1 VTLRSRFP
9 ATEAAALDPVID
21 ATALASRK
29 VAAIEHPV
37 WQLELAAHSA
47 MGFAPEV
54 KPAGAL
60 VNAVLQIL
68 ASLIALL
75 TLIALAARHG
85 GTSPA
90 EALKSL
96 RDAPTVFAV
105 HAEDT
110 TRTRHLRQAL
120 AEHDARSKP
129 ILLLGRPAS
138 GVCDSARRF
147 DPRGTIPEARYLR
160 PLTVPVTIR
169 ALPRAVRQL
178 LRGASETR
186 RYRGRLSMRD
196 RVAIAFRV
204 ALGTVHARW
213 WNAVASGLAI
223 EDALFAHTG
232 NADTSLL
239 EQAMQAHRTRTIH
252 LVHGTNIG
260 WAFAGLS
267 DIALFQ
273 CGADAR
279 LGSSLPAYG
288 RCLHLPLAQPAVS
301 RGNGDWALLTSY
313 THLQHPAFA
322 ELGSGPDREVIEWV
336 RAAAQG
342 LGQDPARVF
351 WRPHPQIDSVPAIHR
366 ERLEAAVAQAGFT
379 RWPSEQ
385 PYETLGDF
393 SVVVTTPS
401 TALTDGLRLGQ
412 PVVVASLTAI
422 QRDLMYA
429 RYPLLT
435 ENADALRHYLEQVR
449 SAQSRASAFDVA
461 WAAIEPGAR
470 PNVRA
475 IFALQDR

>member
-1 VTLRSRFP
+1 MTSRSRLP

-21 ATALASRK
+21 ATALTSRK

-37 WQLELAAHSA
+37 WQLEFAAHSA
-47 MGFAPEV
+47 MGFAPEAE
-54 KPAGAL
+54 PPGAL
-60 VNAVLQIL
+60 VNTVLQML

-75 TLIALAARHG
+75 TLAALAVRYG

-90 EALKSL
+90 EALKTL
-96 RDAPTVFAV
+96 KEAATVFSL
-105 HAEDT
+105 HGEDT
-110 TRTRHLRQAL
+110 TRTRHLRKAL
-120 AEHDARSKP
+120 AEYDASIKP
-129 ILLLGRPAS
+129 ILLLGRPS
-138 GVCDSARRF
+138 SSVCEAARML
-147 DPRGTIPEARYLR
+147 DPNGTISGARYIR
-160 PLTVPVTIR
+160 PLDVASAIR
-169 ALPRAVRQL
+169 ALPCTLRLLVR
-178 LRGASETR
+178 GVSESR
-186 RYRGRLSMRD
+186 RYRGIVGLRD
-196 RVAIAFRV
+196 RVAIAFRI

-213 WNAVASGLAI
+213 WSALPSSPAI
-223 EDALFAHTG
+223 KDALFAHTG

-239 EQAMQAHRTRTIH
+239 ELAMQARGIRTIH

-279 LGSSLPAYG
+279 LGASLPAYG
-288 RCLHLPLAQPAVS
+288 RCVHLPLAQPAAS
-301 RGNGDWALLTSY
+301 QGNGDWALLTSY

-322 ELGSGPDREVIEWV
+322 ELGSAPDRDVIEWV
-336 RAAAQG
+336 RAAAQE

-366 ERLEAAVAQAGFT
+366 ERLETAIAQAGFT
-379 RWPSEQ
+379 RWPREQ

-412 PVVVASLTAI
+412 PVIVASLTAI

-429 RYPLLT
+429 HYPLLA
-435 ENADALRHYLEQVR
+435 EDAGALRRLLSQLG
-449 SAQSRASAFDVA
+449 SPDSRTSAFDAA

-470 PNVRA
+470 LDVRA
-475 IFALQDR
+475 ICALQAR